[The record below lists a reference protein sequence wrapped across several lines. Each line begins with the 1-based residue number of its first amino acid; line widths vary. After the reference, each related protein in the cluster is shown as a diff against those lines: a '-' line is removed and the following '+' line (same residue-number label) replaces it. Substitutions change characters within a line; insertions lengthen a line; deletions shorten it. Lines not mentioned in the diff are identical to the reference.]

1 MDYKLTQTN
10 INFTMKRNHLIII
23 LAAVILSACQQP
35 PPKIEEA
42 PPKVDLEATKTE
54 VGALLDNYHK
64 TMKSKD
70 ASEMAKILAE
80 DGLYCGSDPSE
91 IWDKEAFSDY
101 IRKAFADT
109 SVIINYIVDKR
120 KIRVAKDGNSA
131 MAVEQ
136 FIDAA
141 SPKIQVRVVS
151 HVIKDGTAWKLDFNS
166 WGLVPTNEDLPKINE
181 VVGNEGKTE
190 NQ

>member
-1 MDYKLTQTN
+1 
-10 INFTMKRNHLIII
+10 MKRTHLFIV
-23 LAAVILSACQQP
+23 LTAVIFSACQQT

-42 PPKVDLEATKTE
+42 PPKPVDLEAAKTE

-64 TMKSKD
+64 TMKLKD
-70 ASEMAKILAE
+70 AAEMAKILAE
-80 DGLYCGSDPSE
+80 DGLYCGSDPKE
-91 IWDKEAFSDY
+91 LWDKEAFSDY

-151 HVIKDGTAWKLDFNS
+151 HVIKDGTNWKLDFNS
-166 WGLVPTNEDLPKINE
+166 WGLVPANEDLPKINE
-181 VVGNEGKTE
+181 VVGNEGKPE